1 MGWWDLGSGSGI
13 VVVAVVVVVAVAV
26 VAVVVALL
34 GMVILH
40 TSQERALE
48 MEVKFPCRKDLQA
61 EMSRTNGCA

>member
-1 MGWWDLGSGSGI
+1 M
-13 VVVAVVVVVAVAV
+13 VVAAVVVVAVAV

-34 GMVILH
+34 GVVILH
-40 TSQERALE
+40 TSPEQASE